1 MDAAAASGV
10 LCDIPRITPGAMA
23 PRGEEES
30 MRTQLVRV
38 PASIESLVHFV
49 EETDP
54 AEMLSATVAKLQAGV
69 SSRDLLAGAAL
80 AVARSTD
87 LPPGHHGGPV
97 HPLSGIHAVYHLS
110 ERLTGDLQFVPVVQN
125 VVLANRHIH
134 HPAMG
139 PFLMPE
145 MQPLAA
151 SALPE
156 TAYNGGTPGR
166 VPHQWLDEHH
176 MIAATKE
183 SFLKARGFAG
193 LAEHHLLW
201 LLPRIPRGDLL
212 DLLLTDAIPKNEV
225 DDHYLLFPTFTWRA
239 VEMLGW
245 DYAPILLRPAAR
257 YATRPPA
264 PPAVDWY
271 EALFQEYGLLDR
283 PLRQTTG
290 PEETAAVLAL
300 GDAIGACNDYAHI
313 PPLLGRAL
321 ADGLSLEGCGESL
334 SIGAATLYLRSAKG
348 NPMDVHLHTGVNTR
362 RYLLRPD
369 SGLNLRHKLM
379 LLMNWHTGP
388 EVRNTAALLAPT
400 PDPDPA
406 RVAAL
411 PHRDQDTLLEAIVDS
426 IHAQPH
432 IDLLGVSIG
441 QLQAAPEV
449 QETVSLT
456 QQYANLD
463 YDPHALFLR
472 LGEVACQDN
481 FTEMHAY
488 KHHQA
493 AYEEFYSTR
502 GVARWRHLVSAAK
515 AAAISHG
522 KVVTIYEE
530 IQELLPV

>member
-1 MDAAAASGV
+1 MV
-10 LCDIPRITPGAMA
+10 
-23 PRGEEES
+23 
-30 MRTQLVRV
+30 TQLVRV
-38 PASIESLVHFV
+38 PAPLESLVYFV

-54 AEMLSATVAKLQAGV
+54 AEMLSATVAKLQSGV
-69 SSRDLLAGAAL
+69 SSRDLLAAAAV

-97 HPLSGIHAVYHLS
+97 HPIAGIHAVYHLS
-110 ERLTGDLQFVPVVQN
+110 ERLTGDLHFVPIVQN
-125 VVLANRHIH
+125 VMLANKHIH

-156 TAYNGGTPGR
+156 TAYSGGTPGR
-166 VPHQWLDEHH
+166 VPHQWLDESQ

-183 SFLKARGFAG
+183 SFLKARGFSG

-201 LLPRIPRGDLL
+201 LLPRIPPGELL
-212 DLLLTDAIPKNEV
+212 DLLLTDAIPKNAM

-239 VEMLGW
+239 VELLGW
-245 DYAPILLRPAAR
+245 EYAPVLLRPATR

-271 EALFQEYGLLDR
+271 DALFQEYGLLDR

-290 PEETAAVLAL
+290 LEETAAVQAL
-300 GDAIGACNDYAHI
+300 GDTIGACDDYAQI
-313 PPLLGRAL
+313 PMLLGRAL

-334 SIGAATLYLRSAKG
+334 SIGAATLYLRSTKG

-369 SGLNLRHKLM
+369 SGLSLRHKLM

-388 EVRNTAALLAPT
+388 EVRNTAAGLAPT

-411 PHRDQDTLLEAIVDS
+411 PYRDQDTLLEAIVDS
-426 IHAQPH
+426 IHSQPR
-432 IDLLGVSIG
+432 IDLLAAGNIG
-441 QLQAAPEV
+441 RLRAAPEV

-463 YDPHALFLR
+463 YDPQALFLR
-472 LGEVACQDN
+472 LGEVACRDN

-493 AYEEFYSTR
+493 TYEEFYRTR
-502 GVARWRHLVSAAK
+502 GAARWRHLVAAAK

>member
-1 MDAAAASGV
+1 MV
-10 LCDIPRITPGAMA
+10 
-23 PRGEEES
+23 
-30 MRTQLVRV
+30 TQLVRV
-38 PASIESLVHFV
+38 PASIEPLVHFV

-54 AEMLSATVAKLQAGV
+54 DEMLSATIAKLQAGV

-97 HPLSGIHAVYHLS
+97 HPIAGIHAVYHLS
-110 ERLTGDLQFVPVVQN
+110 ERLSGELRYVPVVQN

-139 PFLMPE
+139 PYLMPAME
-145 MQPLAA
+145 PLPA

-156 TAYNGGTPGR
+156 ATYSGGTPGR
-166 VPHQWLDEHH
+166 IPHHWLDEEQ

-183 SFLKARGFAG
+183 SFVKARGFSG

-201 LLPRIPRGDLL
+201 LLPRIPHGELL

-225 DDHYLLFPTFTWRA
+225 DDHYLLFPLFTWRA
-239 VEMLGW
+239 IELFGW
-245 DYAPILLRPAAR
+245 DYAPVLLRVATR

-264 PPAVDWY
+264 PPSVAWY
-271 EALFQEYGLLDR
+271 EEIFQEYGLLDR

-290 PEETAAVLAL
+290 PEELAAVEAL
-300 GDAIGACNDYAHI
+300 GEAIGACNDYAQI
-313 PPLLGRAL
+313 PQLLGRAL
-321 ADGLSLEGCGESL
+321 ADGVSLEGCGESL

-348 NPMDVHLHTGVNTR
+348 NPMDVHLHTGVNAR

-369 SGLNLRHKLM
+369 SGLSLRHKLM
-379 LLMNWHTGP
+379 LLLNWHTGP

-411 PHRDQDTLLEAIVDS
+411 PPLEQDRLLDAIVDS
-426 IHAQPH
+426 IHAQPR
-432 IDLLGVSIG
+432 IDLLTAGNIG

-449 QETVSLT
+449 QETVSLA
-456 QQYANLD
+456 QHYVNLG
-463 YDPHALFLR
+463 YDPQALFLR

-493 AYEEFYSTR
+493 TYEEFYSTR
-502 GVARWRHLVSAAK
+502 GAARGRHLVSAAK
-515 AAAISHG
+515 AAAISYG

>member
-1 MDAAAASGV
+1 MV
-10 LCDIPRITPGAMA
+10 
-23 PRGEEES
+23 
-30 MRTQLVRV
+30 TQMVRV
-38 PASIESLVHFV
+38 PASIEPLVHFV

-54 AEMLSATVAKLQAGV
+54 TEMLSATVAKLQSGV
-69 SSRDLLAGAAL
+69 SSRDLLAAAAV

-97 HPLSGIHAVYHLS
+97 HPISGIHAVYHLS
-110 ERLTGDLQFVPVVQN
+110 ERLTGELQVVPIVQN
-125 VVLANRHIH
+125 VMLANKHIH

-139 PFLMPE
+139 PFVMPE
-145 MQPLAA
+145 MQPLDA

-156 TAYNGGTPGR
+156 TTYNGGTPGR
-166 VPHQWLDEHH
+166 VPNQWLDESD
-176 MIAATKE
+176 MIAATQA
-183 SFLKARGFAG
+183 SFLKARGFSG

-201 LLPRIPRGDLL
+201 LLPRIPPGDLL
-212 DLLLTDAIPKNEV
+212 DLVLSDAIPKNAL
-225 DDHYLLFPTFTWRA
+225 DDHFLLFPTFTWRA
-239 VEMLGW
+239 VELLGW
-245 DYAPILLRPAAR
+245 EYAPVLLRPATR

-264 PPAVDWY
+264 PPSVDWY
-271 EALFQEYGLLDR
+271 EALFEEYGLLDR

-290 PEETAAVLAL
+290 PEETAAVQAL
-300 GDAIGACNDYAHI
+300 GEAIGACEDYEQI
-313 PPLLGRAL
+313 PMLLGRAL
-321 ADGLSLEGCGESL
+321 ADGLSLEGSGESL
-334 SIGAATLYLRSAKG
+334 SIGAATLYLRSQKG

-369 SGLNLRHKLM
+369 SGLSLRHKLM

-388 EVRNTAALLAPT
+388 EVRNTAAVLAPS

-406 RVAAL
+406 RVAVL
-411 PHRDQDTLLEAIVDS
+411 PHRDQDALLDAIVES
-426 IHAQPH
+426 IHAQPRL
-432 IDLLGVSIG
+432 DLLAAGNIG
-441 QLQAAPEV
+441 RLRAAPEV

-456 QQYANLD
+456 QQYATLG
-463 YDPHALFLR
+463 YEPQALFVR
-472 LGEVACQDN
+472 LGEVACRDN

-493 AYEEFYSTR
+493 TYEEFYSTR
-502 GVARWRHLVSAAK
+502 GSVRWRHLVAAAK

>member
-1 MDAAAASGV
+1 MVA
-10 LCDIPRITPGAMA
+10 
-23 PRGEEES
+23 
-30 MRTQLVRV
+30 QLVRV

-54 AEMLSATVAKLQAGV
+54 TEMLSATVAKLQSGV

-97 HPLSGIHAVYHLS
+97 HPISGIHAVYHLS
-110 ERLTGDLQFVPVVQN
+110 ERLSGDLHFVPVVQN
-125 VVLANRHIH
+125 VMLANKHIH

-139 PFLMPE
+139 PFVMPE
-145 MQPLAA
+145 MEPLAA
-151 SALPE
+151 SAVPE
-156 TAYNGGTPGR
+156 TTYSGGSPGR
-166 VPHQWLDEHH
+166 VPDQWLDESQ
-176 MIAATKE
+176 MIAATRE
-183 SFLKARGFAG
+183 SFLKARGFSG
-193 LAEHHLLW
+193 LAEHHMLW
-201 LLPRIPRGDLL
+201 LLPRIPHGDLL
-212 DLLLTDAIPKNEV
+212 DLLLTDAIPKNAI
-225 DDHYLLFPTFTWRA
+225 DDHFFLFPTFTWRA
-239 VEMLGW
+239 VELLGW
-245 DYAPILLRPAAR
+245 DYAPILLRTATR

-264 PPAVDWY
+264 PPSVEWY
-271 EALFQEYGLLDR
+271 DALFQEYGLLDR
-283 PLRQTTG
+283 SLRQTTG
-290 PEETAAVLAL
+290 PEETAAVHAL
-300 GDAIGACNDYAHI
+300 GDAIGACDDYAQI
-313 PPLLGRAL
+313 PMLIGRAL

-334 SIGAATLYLRSAKG
+334 SIGAATLYLRSQKG
-348 NPMDVHLHTGVNTR
+348 NPMDVHLHTGVNSR

-369 SGLNLRHKLM
+369 SGLSLRHKLM

-388 EVRNTAALLAPT
+388 EVRNTAAALAPT
-400 PDPDPA
+400 PDPEPG

-411 PHRDQDTLLEAIVDS
+411 PYRDQDTLLDAIVDS

-432 IDLLGVSIG
+432 IDLLAAGNIG
-441 QLQAAPEV
+441 RLRAAPEV

-463 YDPHALFLR
+463 YDPQALFLR
-472 LGEVACQDN
+472 LGEVACRDN

-493 AYEEFYSTR
+493 TYEEFYSTR
-502 GVARWRHLVSAAK
+502 GAARWRHLLAAAK

>member
-1 MDAAAASGV
+1 
-10 LCDIPRITPGAMA
+10 
-23 PRGEEES
+23 

-54 AEMLSATVAKLQAGV
+54 AEMLSATVAKLHAGV
-69 SSRDLLAGAAL
+69 STRDLLAGAAL

-110 ERLTGDLQFVPVVQN
+110 ERLTGEFQFVPVVQN

-145 MQPLAA
+145 MEPLPA

-156 TAYNGGTPGR
+156 ASYNGGTPGR
-166 VPHQWLDEHH
+166 VPDRWLDESH

-183 SFLKARGFAG
+183 SFLKARGFTG

-201 LLPRIPRGDLL
+201 LLPRIPRGELL

-225 DDHYLLFPTFTWRA
+225 DDHYLLFPTFTWRTI
-239 VEMLGW
+239 EMLGW
-245 DYAPILLRPAAR
+245 DYAPILLRTAAR

-271 EALFQEYGLLDR
+271 EDLFQEYGLLDR
-283 PLRQTTG
+283 PLREETG
-290 PEETAAVLAL
+290 PEETPAILAL
-300 GDAIGACNDYAHI
+300 GDDIGACNDYAHI
-313 PPLLGRAL
+313 PPLLARAL

-362 RYLLRPD
+362 RYLIRPD
-369 SGLNLRHKLM
+369 SGLSLRHKLM

-400 PDPDPA
+400 PDPDPS
-406 RVAAL
+406 RVAEL
-411 PHRDQDTLLEAIVDS
+411 PYRDQDTLLEAIVDS

-432 IDLLGVSIG
+432 VDLLGVSIG
-441 QLQAAPEV
+441 QLRAAPEV

-472 LGEVACQDN
+472 LGEVACRDN

-502 GVARWRHLVSAAK
+502 GEARWRHLLSAAK